1 MTVPIEPYDHRV
13 LSDPAGIIGLRGA
26 RARQKRR
33 GAFSAP
39 GGGRGPWILG
49 DQGK

>member
-1 MTVPIEPYDHRV
+1 MTLPIEPYDHRV

-26 RARQKRR
+26 RARQKRW
-33 GAFSAP
+33 GAFSDP

-49 DQGK
+49 EQGK

>member
-1 MTVPIEPYDHRV
+1 MTVSIDPYDHRV
-13 LSDPAGIIGLRGA
+13 LSDPAGIIGPRGA

-39 GGGRGPWILG
+39 GGGRGPWSLG
-49 DQGK
+49 DQGT